1 MPENSVL
8 VVGSLN
14 YDLFLFQD
22 RLAAVGETLTAD
34 GMREAFGGKG
44 GNQAVQA
51 AKLGAPVA
59 FLGAVGQ
66 DERGQA
72 YQRVLE
78 QEGIRAWLTPVEQP
92 TGLGVVNVLPGGDV
106 HATIVEGANGTVD
119 ADHVRAHQELFDGI
133 GFLILQNEIPESGVR
148 AAAELGRQAGATVV
162 YNAAPA
168 RPWSHSIP
176 CDYLIVNEEEA
187 RSMAE
192 PGQAASGQWADLAH
206 SLAGTGPSVIITL
219 GARGAVACLGGEVV
233 DLTPYPATAVDSTG
247 AGDSFVGAFV
257 AALREGRDAR
267 SAASL
272 AGGVAAITTEGVGA
286 QTSMP
291 RQWR

>member
-1 MPENSVL
+1 MPGNDVL

-22 RLAAVGETLTAD
+22 RLAAVGETLTAHAL
-34 GMREAFGGKG
+34 REAFGGKG

-51 AKLGAPVA
+51 AKLGAPVTL
-59 FLGAVGQ
+59 LGAIGD
-66 DERGQA
+66 DERGHA
-72 YQRVLE
+72 YQRALE
-78 QEGIRAWLTPVEQP
+78 EEGITAQLAVVERP
-92 TGLGVVNVLPGGDV
+92 TGLGVVNVLPDGEV
-106 HATIVEGANGTVD
+106 HATIIEGANHAVNGD
-119 ADHVRAHQELFDGI
+119 YVRSHEELFDGV
-133 GFLILQNEIPESGVR
+133 GFLVLQNEIPEAGIR
-148 AAAELGRQAGATVV
+148 AAAELGRAAGATIV

-168 RPWSHSIP
+168 RPWSGSVP

-187 RSMAE
+187 RSLAKE
-192 PGQAASGQWADLAH
+192 AAVGSLDWPDLARA
-206 SLAGTGPSVIITL
+206 LANRGPGVIITL
-219 GARGAVACLGGEVV
+219 GAKGAVACLDGSTV
-233 DLTPYPATAVDSTG
+233 DLPACPVKAVDSTG

-257 AALREGRDAR
+257 AALGEGRDAHR
-267 SAASL
+267 AASL